1 MNILFAIPY
10 APTLIRV
17 RPYNL
22 IRQLTARGHQ
32 VTVMTVWTNQQEREA
47 LEELHASCSQVAS
60 VQLPGWRSLWNCVW
74 ALPSGKPL
82 QTVYSWEKNLAQASF
97 ERLVQPGSAGKI
109 DVVHVEHLRGA
120 RYGLYL
126 KSRMKAEGIDI
137 PIVWDSVDSISHL
150 FRQAMRRSKSA
161 INRGITR
168 FELKR
173 TEPYEAWLATQ
184 FDRTL
189 VTSRLDREAMLS
201 LVSQYGNAVNTGDGS
216 QAAGGAV
223 DEHSEN
229 AGFGNA
235 ANDSDRITVLR
246 NGVDLEYFQPGDPE
260 KREPATVLASGKMS
274 YHANVTMV
282 VRLVES
288 IMPAVW
294 ARDPGVK
301 VVIVGKDPPKR
312 IRDLQQDARVAV
324 TGTLADIRPHLQTAT
339 IAAAPID
346 YGAGIQNKVLEAM
359 ACATPVIATPQ
370 AVSAI
375 DLEPGVDALVA
386 EDDQS
391 FAEAILALI
400 GDRERQIILGGN
412 GRRYV
417 ERNHRWS
424 AIAEQLEAIYR
435 QEIESRYLIRK

>member
-1 MNILFAIPY
+1 MNVLFAVPY
-10 APTLIRV
+10 VPTLIRV

-32 VTVMTVWTNQQEREA
+32 VTVMTVWTNEQEREA
-47 LEELHASCSQVAS
+47 LEELQASCSHVEA
-60 VQLPGWRSLWNCVW
+60 VQMPGWRSLWNCVW
-74 ALPSGKPL
+74 ALPTGKPL
-82 QTVYSWEKNLAQASF
+82 QTVYSWEKVLAQASF
-97 ERLVQPGSAGKI
+97 ERLVQPGNGGKI

-120 RYGLYL
+120 QYGLYL
-126 KSRMKAEGIDI
+126 KSRMESGGIDI

-150 FRQAMRRSKSA
+150 FRQAMRRAKSA
-161 INRGITR
+161 LNRGITW

-189 VTSRLDREAMLS
+189 VTSGMDREALLS
-201 LVSQYGNAVNTGDGS
+201 LVSQYRPGTGAGYGNPAY
-216 QAAGGAV
+216 
-223 DEHSEN
+223 N
-229 AGFGNA
+229 AG
-235 ANDSDRITVLR
+235 RITVLR
-246 NGVDLEYFQPGDPE
+246 NGVDLDYFQPGDPE
-260 KREPATVLASGKMS
+260 KRQPATVLASGKMS

-288 IMPAVW
+288 VMPVVW
-294 ARDPGVK
+294 ARNPGVK

-312 IRDLQQDARVAV
+312 IRDLEQDARVKV

-339 IAAAPID
+339 IAAAPVD

-359 ACATPVIATPQ
+359 ACATPVVATPQ

-375 DLEPGVDALVA
+375 DLEPGKDALVA
-386 EDDQS
+386 EDDRS

-400 GDRERQIILGGN
+400 DDKDRQTALGEN
-412 GRRYV
+412 GRRFV

-424 AIAEQLEAIYR
+424 VIAEQLEGIYR
-435 QEIESRYLIRK
+435 QEIETRQ

>member
-1 MNILFAIPY
+1 MMNILFAVPY

-32 VTVMTVWTNQQEREA
+32 VTVMTVWTNEQEREA
-47 LEELHASCSQVAS
+47 LAELQASCSRVEA
-60 VQLPGWRSLWNCVW
+60 VQMPGWRSLWNCVW
-74 ALPSGKPL
+74 ALPTDKPL
-82 QTVYSWEKNLAQASF
+82 QTVYSWEKSLARASF
-97 ERLVQPGSAGKI
+97 ERLIHPGNAGKI

-120 RYGLYL
+120 LYGLHL
-126 KSRMKAEGIDI
+126 KNRMEAEGVDI

-150 FRQAMRRSKSA
+150 FRQAMRRAKSA
-161 INRGITR
+161 VNRGITR
-168 FELKR
+168 LELKR
-173 TEPYEAWLATQ
+173 TEPYEAWLVTQ

-189 VTSRLDREAMLS
+189 VTSGMDREALLS
-201 LVSQYGNAVNTGDGS
+201 LVSQYWPGTGHGYGNPVY
-216 QAAGGAV
+216 
-223 DEHSEN
+223 N
-229 AGFGNA
+229 AE
-235 ANDSDRITVLR
+235 RITVLR
-246 NGVDLEYFQPGDPE
+246 NGVDLDYFQPGDPR

-294 ARDPGVK
+294 ARNPGVK

-312 IRDLQQDARVAV
+312 IRDLEKDARVTV

-359 ACATPVIATPQ
+359 ACATPVVATPQ

-375 DLEPGVDALVA
+375 DLEPGEDALVA
-386 EDDQS
+386 EDDRS
-391 FAEAILALI
+391 FAEAILTLI
-400 GDRERQIILGGN
+400 GDRERQIALGEN

-424 AIAEQLEAIYR
+424 SIVEQLEGIYKRELETR
-435 QEIESRYLIRK
+435 QFN